1 MSLIDKKLCENICY
15 ELGFHNFSLRKAF
28 TNMEKIKEIYIECI
42 NNKSNN
48 KKILVLE
55 KQTIKDNL
63 KYIIKNTYPISYTII
78 ETIEDWIIII
88 PITWSKYI
96 LVEPV
101 KSNINIFIYEELYNC
116 III

>member
-1 MSLIDKKLCENICY
+1 
-15 ELGFHNFSLRKAF
+15 
-28 TNMEKIKEIYIECI
+28 MEKIKEIYIECI

-101 KSNINIFIYEELYNC
+101 KSNINIFLYEELYNC